1 MNEVSL
7 RAYLATALTG
17 LGESERRMLFADSD
31 CIAKVCQNSGILL
44 YQPREHTDPLAH
56 ANRPAREVYL
66 TDRDQVATS
75 DLVVALCSLPSFG
88 VGMEIEIAT
97 AVGIPVVYL
106 IKKGSRLSRMVE
118 GTPGK
123 KRIIEY
129 ADSTELVEKLSPVLA
144 ELEPRL
150 LERRRKYLNHDKNL
164 LASRLRDLRER
175 SGFSLAHLGTLTD
188 LTVEQLE
195 SFERDDVR
203 VSLIT
208 VEQLRT
214 ISEALGVPGSYLLG
228 EMQYLKD
235 LVAYRNLDSLRC
247 YARTHNL
254 RYPVYEELWS
264 EYQDSR
270 NQIGFAVKTRD
281 TTVLTEE
288 DWGKR
293 HEAFVDRGRQR
304 TLDLIP

>member
-1 MNEVSL
+1 
-7 RAYLATALTG
+7 
-17 LGESERRMLFADSD
+17 
-31 CIAKVCQNSGILL
+31 
-44 YQPREHTDPLAH
+44 
-56 ANRPAREVYL
+56 
-66 TDRDQVATS
+66 
-75 DLVVALCSLPSFG
+75 
-88 VGMEIEIAT
+88 MEIEIAT

-118 GTPGK
+118 GNPGK